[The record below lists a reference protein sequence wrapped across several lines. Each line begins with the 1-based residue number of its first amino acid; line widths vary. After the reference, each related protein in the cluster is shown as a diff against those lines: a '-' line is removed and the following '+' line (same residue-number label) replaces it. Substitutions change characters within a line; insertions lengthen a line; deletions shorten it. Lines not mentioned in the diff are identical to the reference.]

1 MYMYI
6 FHSPISFLIE
16 NDCKVTITMQMKETV
31 NNSNLETFTIDWDR
45 LTKEIIHSIFNFLLE
60 NSFK

>member
-45 LTKEIIHSIFNFLLE
+45 LTKEIIHST
-60 NSFK
+60 